1 MCSSDLFLRQVI
13 DVDPNLIF
21 AKDAEGRFTLV
32 NQAVADAFGTT
43 VENIIGK
50 TDADFNPNAAE
61 VAHFRHR
68 DEQVM
73 QTQRELLIPE
83 EMLTTATGK
92 VLWLQ
97 TVKRP
102 LLDERGVATQIL
114 GSATDITERK
124 RAEFEL
130 AAQRNELAH
139 LARVAMLGELSGSLA
154 HELNQPLTA
163 ILANARAAQRFL
175 AQENPDLKEV
185 HEILQDIVN
194 DDKRAGEVISGL
206 RLLLNGMPGMQVVGD
221 PKAIPE
227 AVADFM
233 LEYAVDAGSLF
244 GLMHAGS
251 V

>member
-124 RAEFEL
+124 RAEKDLRDRLMFQQDFNRFGRGPGRFAMNGRFNRGFE
-130 AAQRNELAH
+130 RDY
-139 LARVAMLGELSGSLA
+139 R
-154 HELNQPLTA
+154 
-163 ILANARAAQRFL
+163 
-175 AQENPDLKEV
+175 
-185 HEILQDIVN
+185 
-194 DDKRAGEVISGL
+194 
-206 RLLLNGMPGMQVVGD
+206 
-221 PKAIPE
+221 
-227 AVADFM
+227 
-233 LEYAVDAGSLF
+233 
-244 GLMHAGS
+244 
-251 V
+251 